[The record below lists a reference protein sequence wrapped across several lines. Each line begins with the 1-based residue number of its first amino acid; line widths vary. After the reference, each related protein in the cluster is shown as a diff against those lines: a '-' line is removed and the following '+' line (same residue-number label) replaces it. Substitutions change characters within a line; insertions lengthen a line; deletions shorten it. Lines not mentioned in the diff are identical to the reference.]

1 MSEEFKSWSMSIRFL
16 IALVST
22 GLLMTALP
30 AKAETGENGGSD
42 DAIKLTWD
50 NGIVITRK
58 GLDWFRDLIVT
69 PFASI
74 YEALNPPADSVIDAN
89 TEIDFTETPTSFVA
103 TFDGF
108 GAVKRSE
115 ENISVE
121 IKGKYWRFNGDI
133 NVYNEV
139 DLEGTSDD
147 ADKIELTSA
156 TLRHTYGP
164 PDYSGDH
171 GPADSLRPN
180 VFYVANQSGLEPG
193 GTGNYS
199 SAETTGLATHSP
211 HQDKLVYSLFDG
223 ITVSRDATSLFGEE
237 DWHIT
242 GFTYQVRAEHV
253 PGPLPLFGVAGAF
266 AFSRRIRK
274 RIKVSPG

>member
-1 MSEEFKSWSMSIRFL
+1 MSIRFL

-139 DLEGTSDD
+139 TLEGTSDD

-193 GTGNYS
+193 GDRPGHAFS
-199 SAETTGLATHSP
+199 SSRQARIFPVRWYNCIPRCDLSIWGGGLAYHWLYLS
-211 HQDKLVYSLFDG
+211 SE
-223 ITVSRDATSLFGEE
+223 S
-237 DWHIT
+237 
-242 GFTYQVRAEHV
+242 
-253 PGPLPLFGVAGAF
+253 
-266 AFSRRIRK
+266 
-274 RIKVSPG
+274 